1 MTLNEIKTAVNEGK
15 KVFWANT
22 NYEVIRDNIGQW
34 LIRCKLNDY
43 CIGLTWL
50 DNVTMN
56 GEEKDFFVMGSN
68 DKKALTKF

>member
-43 CIGLTWL
+43 CTGLTWL

-56 GEEKDFFVMGSN
+56 GEEKDFFVLGSN